1 MKRDLPSLDTSAS
14 GSEYILHVNH
24 VTKRFGPTVAVDN
37 VAFGVRPGEIL
48 GLVGGNGAGKS
59 TLIRILSGVLPP
71 DEGNLTLLGATTRWE
86 NFDPKIAKRMGIR
99 VVAQELSLC
108 SNLTVKEN
116 SFIEYRASTWQ
127 HFRSSL
133 KPTIEVLD
141 TIFPE
146 SGVNENCV
154 VENLTLAQQQMVEI
168 ARAVSDQ
175 HLSLL
180 ILDEPT
186 SSLPQNRVRQLSTVL
201 KTLQYK
207 NIGVIYISHKLPEV
221 TDLSSRIV
229 AMRNG
234 KVVSDTAASET
245 STPTLVQLMGGV
257 KTHEHSSLD
266 KQGQSSD
273 EANWLLRLNHF
284 SSGNLKNI
292 SFTVR
297 RHEILGVAGLE
308 GNGQAELLKMLYRN
322 RSSSEESFLLRGRTS
337 FVSGNRAILGVFG
350 YWSISKNVTIAS
362 LNKISKH
369 GILSSRLER
378 NLSKAW
384 FDKLTFRAD
393 SIDSKITSLSGGNQQ
408 KALIA
413 RALATDADILLLD
426 DPTRG
431 VDIGTKFEIYKL
443 LREWVAAGHAV
454 VWFSSEDEE
463 MVQCDR
469 VLILQEGSIADE
481 LTGNITTDKI
491 VSSQFTTSKHPN
503 DPRDAGS
510 IREKWTKTVPSNVK
524 NNLLRIVLTARWNL
538 ALLFLVLMEIMIGI
552 ANPASVSTFGMDLLI
567 GSAIPLL
574 LAAVSQMFI
583 INSGGIDLGL
593 GAFVGLTNVITATL
607 LIHHPI
613 LAISTFAFLIIS
625 YGFIGA
631 LIYLTRVPSIV
642 ITLGASFIWLGI
654 ALMIQPVPGG
664 SAPQWLSG
672 FWNINLPIIPLPLFL
687 TFAVG
692 GATYLFLFRTRIGI
706 VLRGFGNSATIVSQ
720 SGWSGLRLQALTYSC
735 AGLFA
740 VLSGIAVTAVDGSA
754 DANSTLS
761 FTLLSIAAVIIGG
774 SEFIGGIIVP
784 GGVVLGSL
792 VLSLIESLLAFF
804 SIGSNYQSMIEG
816 LLLLLVLSGRS
827 LANRRTQKI

>member
-1 MKRDLPSLDTSAS
+1 MKRDLTSLYTSAS
-14 GSEYILHVNH
+14 TGKEYILHADH
-24 VTKRFGPTVAVDN
+24 VSKRFGPTVAVDN
-37 VAFGVRPGEIL
+37 VSFEIRPGEIV

-59 TLIRILSGVLPP
+59 TLMKILSGVLHP
-71 DEGNLTLLGATTRWE
+71 DEGNLTLLGKTTRWE
-86 NFDPKIAKRMGIR
+86 NFDPRVAKKYGVR
-99 VVAQELSLC
+99 VVTQELSLC
-108 SNLTVKEN
+108 SNLTVKET
-116 SFIEYRASTWQ
+116 SFIEYRS
-127 HFRSSL
+127 SSL
-133 KPTIEVLD
+133 RNVRNSLTPTIEFLES
-141 TIFPE
+141 IFPE
-146 SGVNENCV
+146 SGV
-154 VENLTLAQQQMVEI
+154 VENSVIETLTLAQQQMVEI
-168 ARAVSDQ
+168 ARAVADP

-186 SSLPQNRVRQLSTVL
+186 SSLPQNRVGQLSAFL
-201 KTLQYK
+201 KTLPGK

-221 TDLSSRIV
+221 TDLSSRII

-234 KVVSDTAASET
+234 TVVSDTKADET
-245 STPTLVQLMGGV
+245 STPTLIQLMGGV
-257 KTHEHSSLD
+257 NANEHDPLD
-266 KQGQSSD
+266 KTPSNSQKD
-273 EANWLLRLNHF
+273 NWLLKLNHF
-284 SSGNLKNI
+284 SSGNLKDI
-292 SFTVR
+292 SLTVQPN
-297 RHEILGVAGLE
+297 EIVGVAGLE
-308 GNGQAELLKMLYRN
+308 GNGQAELLKALYSN
-322 RSSSEESFLLRGRTS
+322 RSFSEESFELRGRAS
-337 FVSGNRAILGVFG
+337 FVSGNRARFG
-350 YWSISKNVTIAS
+350 IFAYWSMAKNVTIAS
-362 LNKISKH
+362 LNKISKY
-369 GILSSRLER
+369 GILSTRLE
-378 NLSKAW
+378 NELSKKW
-384 FDKLTFRAD
+384 FDKLNFRAD

-413 RALATDADILLLD
+413 RALATDADIILLD

-443 LREWVAAGHAV
+443 LKEWVASGHAV

-481 LTGNITTDKI
+481 LSGTITTDKI
-491 VSSQFTTSKHPN
+491 VSSQFATSRHP
-503 DPRDAGS
+503 
-510 IREKWTKTVPSNVK
+510 RELSDTRSLQRKSTKTMPSKVQ
-524 NNLLRIVLTARWNL
+524 NNLLKVVLNARWNL

-607 LIHHPI
+607 LINHPI
-613 LAISTFAFLIIS
+613 VAIGAFAFLIIL
-625 YGFIGA
+625 YGLMGA

-664 SAPQWLSG
+664 SAPQWLSD
-672 FWNINLPIIPLPLFL
+672 FWNINLPIIPLPFFL

-706 VLRGFGNSATIVSQ
+706 VLRGFGNSASIISQ
-720 SGWSGLRLQALTYSC
+720 SGWSGLKLQALTYSC
-735 AGLFA
+735 AGVFA
-740 VLSGIAVTAVDGSA
+740 VLAGVAVTAVDGSA

-827 LANRRTQKI
+827 IANRRTR